1 MTAMTI
7 ITDDHRHCHEVLLVD
22 VDGSRRIEN
31 WVEVDVQSFRSG
43 PLNAVH

>member
-1 MTAMTI
+1 MI
-7 ITDDHRHCHEVLLVD
+7 ITIVMGYLVE